1 MLMLGSCTGKS
12 GGEAGAS
19 DADSAAVCSY
29 DIVGDWA
36 IERIV
41 AGDTLSLTP
50 VKTDSGLPQTITFGE
65 DGNYGVKT
73 NCNSLG
79 GSYTYTGDS
88 LRFGD
93 SFSTLMACTDMQV
106 EMLLGR
112 ILPEVTVPDFRNDS
126 VLRLNTATP
135 DTYIELRKENK

>member
-19 DADSAAVCSY
+19 DADSTAICSY

-50 VKTDSGLPQTITFGE
+50 SKQIAAFRRPSLSVKTET
-65 DGNYGVKT
+65 
-73 NCNSLG
+73 
-79 GSYTYTGDS
+79 
-88 LRFGD
+88 
-93 SFSTLMACTDMQV
+93 MA
-106 EMLLGR
+106 
-112 ILPEVTVPDFRNDS
+112 
-126 VLRLNTATP
+126 
-135 DTYIELRKENK
+135 